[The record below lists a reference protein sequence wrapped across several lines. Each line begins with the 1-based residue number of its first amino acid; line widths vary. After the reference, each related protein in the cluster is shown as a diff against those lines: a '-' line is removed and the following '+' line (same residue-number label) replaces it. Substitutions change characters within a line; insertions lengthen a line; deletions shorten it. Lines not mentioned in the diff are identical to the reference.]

1 MGHVASP
8 SCIIVSLY
16 NKSNC
21 YCLPHWLLWLSRGHH
36 VAYIMSSR
44 RSSRHCHAP
53 ALSAAPAR
61 NAHSTWLAS
70 PEPPVRNLHKIMQN
84 HAMRLVFV
92 ACPVKASP
100 LFLSLALLLPLHLN
114 LVWLLCAPECAHFM
128 NGIARFIGCCM
139 RRSDSPCRLC
149 ATCCRCW
156 TLMKFVSITTFMP
169 VACQVCF
176 CLPVDCLLLSLSLSL
191 LHSASLSSLSLPL
204 SCLSLRIFLRSLQSL
219 HHF

>member
-1 MGHVASP
+1 
-8 SCIIVSLY
+8 
-16 NKSNC
+16 
-21 YCLPHWLLWLSRGHH
+21 
-36 VAYIMSSR
+36 MSSR
-44 RSSRHCHAP
+44 RSSSRHCHAP

-61 NAHSTWLAS
+61 TAHSTWPAS

-92 ACPVKASP
+92 ACPVKASLTPSPP
-100 LFLSLALLLPLHLN
+100 LSLSLYGISVCLALLLPHYLN
-114 LVWLLCAPECAHFM
+114 LVWLLCAAQCARFM
-128 NGIARFIGCCM
+128 NGIASFIGCCM

-176 CLPVDCLLLSLSLSL
+176 CLPVDCLRLFLSLSLCRSL
-191 LHSASLSSLSLPL
+191 FIFLLFYSLSLDSRSGFVFFDL
-204 SCLSLRIFLRSLQSL
+204 CDLCIIFKYLYCA
-219 HHF
+219 

>member
-44 RSSRHCHAP
+44 RSSSSSSSSRHCHAP

-61 NAHSTWLAS
+61 TAHSTWPAS

-92 ACPVKASP
+92 ACPVKASLTPSPP
-100 LFLSLALLLPLHLN
+100 LSLSLYGISVCLALLLPHYLN
-114 LVWLLCAPECAHFM
+114 LVWLLCAAQCARFM
-128 NGIARFIGCCM
+128 NGIASFIGCCM

-149 ATCCRCW
+149 ATCCRC
-156 TLMKFVSITTFMP
+156 
-169 VACQVCF
+169 
-176 CLPVDCLLLSLSLSL
+176 
-191 LHSASLSSLSLPL
+191 
-204 SCLSLRIFLRSLQSL
+204 
-219 HHF
+219 